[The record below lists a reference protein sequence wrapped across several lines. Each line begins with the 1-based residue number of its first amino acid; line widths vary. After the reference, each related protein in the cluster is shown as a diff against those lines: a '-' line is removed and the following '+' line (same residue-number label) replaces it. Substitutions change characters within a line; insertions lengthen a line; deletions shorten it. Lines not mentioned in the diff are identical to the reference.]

1 MKLKIP
7 NEVQEN
13 QIEKSNIIR
22 QFNANIKEILEEIL
36 KVQSENIDNKN
47 ENHIKELIGKADLII
62 TECHTTKIFN
72 TNKNEQF
79 NRLVYEF
86 QRLNLKYESYQINQQ
101 IKSVKGEYKE
111 IQHNQENIKNETNNL
126 VYNILGFIASFS
138 IISASVEAISKI
150 NGTLNIMLFMAF
162 AILLLLT
169 ALIGLHNFYKSGNKR
184 QNRLQNN
191 YFLWKAVFI
200 IVICLLIII
209 GIRFAL
215 NNIDIVVDFINRIK

>member
-111 IQHNQENIKNETNNL
+111 I
-126 VYNILGFIASFS
+126 
-138 IISASVEAISKI
+138 
-150 NGTLNIMLFMAF
+150 
-162 AILLLLT
+162 
-169 ALIGLHNFYKSGNKR
+169 
-184 QNRLQNN
+184 
-191 YFLWKAVFI
+191 
-200 IVICLLIII
+200 
-209 GIRFAL
+209 
-215 NNIDIVVDFINRIK
+215 